1 MLTLFNVQNSSR
13 IETSFLWLKK
23 ENEWGGVGV
32 GLVKHS
38 FLYHPVDMLFF
49 FFRLVVWFFFSFT
62 VTHET
67 LSISLTDTFF
77 SGWACFL
84 ADSSTQRTLYSIET
98 SGLASHVSIRLLY
111 QLKDIF
117 WARNC
122 TVIFD
127 FNHCLYR
134 LN

>member
-13 IETSFLWLKK
+13 IETSFLWLRK

-38 FLYHPVDMLFF
+38 FLYHPVDLLFF
-49 FFRLVVWFFFSFT
+49 CLVVWFFPFT

-84 ADSSTQRTLYSIET
+84 ADSSTQRTLY
-98 SGLASHVSIRLLY
+98 
-111 QLKDIF
+111 
-117 WARNC
+117 
-122 TVIFD
+122 
-127 FNHCLYR
+127 
-134 LN
+134 